1 MGPHVQSTV
10 VLSFMERVQSR
21 EAQRQTLAG
30 VLRHHTA
37 TEDVKG
43 FSGPPLP
50 SHSQTVDAKASRNHP
65 LQPHR
70 SCRRFV
76 YPLCF
81 RCYSLQSKFS

>member
-21 EAQRQTLAG
+21 EAQRQTIAG
-30 VLRHHTA
+30 VLRRHTS

-50 SHSQTVDAKASRNHP
+50 SHSQTVDAKASRNHA

-70 SCRRFV
+70 SCEEVCLPTVFQM
-76 YPLCF
+76 L
-81 RCYSLQSKFS
+81 